1 MDIKTVLENLSCSTC
16 RCEFFIYPKNFN
28 VETNFAEFSCA
39 SCGHEVT
46 KSELLELL
54 QTGESKQPKK
64 LITSML

>member
-1 MDIKTVLENLSCSTC
+1 MDIKTVLENLSCSAC

-54 QTGESKQPKK
+54 QTCEFKKPKK

>member
-1 MDIKTVLENLSCSTC
+1 MDIKTVLENLSCSAC

-28 VETNFAEFSCA
+28 IETNFSEISCA
-39 SCGHEVT
+39 SCGYEVT

-54 QTGESKQPKK
+54 QTGEFKQPKK

>member
-1 MDIKTVLENLSCSTC
+1 MDIKTVLENLSCSAC

-54 QTGESKQPKK
+54 QTGEFKKPKK